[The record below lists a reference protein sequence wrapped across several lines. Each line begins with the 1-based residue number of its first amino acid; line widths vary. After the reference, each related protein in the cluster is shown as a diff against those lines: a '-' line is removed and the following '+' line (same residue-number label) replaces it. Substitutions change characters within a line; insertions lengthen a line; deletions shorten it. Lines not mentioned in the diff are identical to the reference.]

1 MKKAVKRVPSKLAC
15 NWPNVSFL
23 SKWKIACYSAI
34 SLSLFIVSACLLT
47 MSSCSSTRIVTV
59 PEYHEVVV
67 HQRDTTSLR
76 DSIFVHDSICIEQ
89 RGDTV
94 RIVENHIL
102 YRDRWRDRL
111 RVDSFIRRD
120 TVTVVKEVEKPP
132 NAWQRIRL
140 GFADVAFL
148 LFVVAFCV
156 YGVRLA
162 LERSK

>member
-1 MKKAVKRVPSKLAC
+1 M
-15 NWPNVSFL
+15 
-23 SKWKIACYSAI
+23 KWKIGCYSAI
-34 SLSLFIVSACLLT
+34 LLWLFCTCACLLT
-47 MSSCSSTRIVTV
+47 MSSCTSTRIVTV
-59 PEYHEVVV
+59 PEYHEVFV
-67 HQRDTTSLR
+67 HRQDTTSLR
-76 DSIFVHDSICIEQ
+76 DSIFVHDSICIVQ

-94 RIVENHIL
+94 FVEKYNIV

-111 RVDSFIRRD
+111 RVDSFIQHD

>member
-1 MKKAVKRVPSKLAC
+1 M
-15 NWPNVSFL
+15 
-23 SKWKIACYSAI
+23 KWKIASYSAA
-34 SLSLFIVSACLLT
+34 LLWLLNVCLGIIF
-47 MSSCSSTRIVTV
+47 SSCASTRIVTV

-67 HQRDTTSLR
+67 HQRDTTSVR

-94 RIVENHIL
+94 FVEKYNNV

-111 RVDSFIRRD
+111 CVDSFIQRD
-120 TVTVVKEVEKPP
+120 TVTVVREVEKPP
-132 NAWQRIRL
+132 NRWQRIRL

-148 LFVVAFCV
+148 LFVVAFCI